1 MRKFVSRQKSV
12 ESGYWDFTVEVAV
25 LLSEQ
30 EVARFQRME
39 IKWILN
45 GTQHI
50 VSEEQV

>member
-1 MRKFVSRQKSV
+1 MRNLFSRREAV
-12 ESGYWDFTVEVAV
+12 DIGVWNFTVEVAV